1 MQKEFELK
9 HIAALVELG
18 DGGRKRKPEG
28 VFEDA
33 DNCSEH
39 TQVEGCHT
47 NRVSQTEQGW
57 PWVDTA
63 GLADETLDESA
74 YMETLNH
81 HKLGEGWCL
90 N

>member
-9 HIAALVELG
+9 HIAVALVELG

-47 NRVSQTEQGW
+47 NR
-57 PWVDTA
+57 
-63 GLADETLDESA
+63 ADETLDESA
-74 YMETLNH
+74 YMET
-81 HKLGEGWCL
+81 
-90 N
+90 

>member
-28 VFEDA
+28 VFEEA
-33 DNCSEH
+33 DNWH

-47 NRVSQTEQGW
+47 NR
-57 PWVDTA
+57 
-63 GLADETLDESA
+63 ADETLDESA
-74 YMETLNH
+74 YMET
-81 HKLGEGWCL
+81 
-90 N
+90 